1 MGGRIT
7 RGVRKSGSAW
17 ARSTAT
23 RARSAINRRRYP
35 LPLLRTQATRTRAPR
50 VFYCLAD
57 YDVPSGGVRV
67 AYRHVDLLNR
77 AGISAAVLHRRPG
90 FRCTWFDHKTEIA
103 YSRDTVIEPDDI
115 VVVGEL
121 WVSLLERLSPGF
133 RFVVFNQNAHLTW
146 QRASPATVKKYSTSP
161 DLGAIVTVSDH
172 GVRML
177 EQVSPR
183 ARVLRT
189 HNSIDPL
196 LFYVGLE
203 PRDRTIVYMPRRGRR
218 EAEQVLGMLEARG
231 VLEGWNV
238 LAIHG
243 LSERDVA
250 NELRR
255 ATVFLSF
262 AYQEGFGLP
271 AAEAMA
277 CGAYVVGFHGFG
289 GEEFFRPEFSYPIPS
304 GDVVAFARAVEE
316 VLTSEDRE
324 PGWCAAHGALAAR
337 FIADEY
343 SRERE
348 SSDLITAFGPLT
360 SQRQPTRRVSQSV

>member
-1 MGGRIT
+1 MI
-7 RGVRKSGSAW
+7 RGIRKSVSA
-17 ARSTAT
+17 ATRNMAT
-23 RARSAINRRRYP
+23 RARDAINERRYP
-35 LPLLRTQATRTRAPR
+35 LPLLRTQATRTRAPC

-67 AYRHVDLLNR
+67 AYRHVDLLNE
-77 AGISAAVLHRRPG
+77 AGISAAILHRRPG
-90 FRCTWFDHKTEIA
+90 FRCTWFDHKTQIA
-103 YSRDTVIEPDDI
+103 YSRDTIIEPDDI

-146 QRASPATVKKYSTSP
+146 QRASPAAVRTYSTSP

-172 GVRML
+172 GVGML

-189 HNSIDPL
+189 HNSIDPS
-196 LFYVGLE
+196 LFYVGSE

-243 LSERDVA
+243 LSEREVA
-250 NELRR
+250 NALRR

-289 GEEFFRPEFSYPIPS
+289 GEEFFRPEFSCPVPS
-304 GDVVAFARAVEE
+304 GDVVTFARAVEE
-316 VLTSEDRE
+316 VLASEDRE
-324 PGWCAAHGALAAR
+324 PGWCAAHGTLAAR
-337 FIADEY
+337 FIEDEY

-348 SSDLITAFGPLT
+348 SSDLIAAFGPLT
-360 SQRQPTRRVSQSV
+360 SQRQPTEKASQSA